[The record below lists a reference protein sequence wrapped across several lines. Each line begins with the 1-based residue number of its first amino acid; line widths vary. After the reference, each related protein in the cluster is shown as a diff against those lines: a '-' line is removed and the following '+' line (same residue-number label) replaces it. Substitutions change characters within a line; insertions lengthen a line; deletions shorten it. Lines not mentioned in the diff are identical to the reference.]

1 MVFSVIGQCILK
13 EFGMATVLD
22 DPRQHDGVRRFQRD
36 QAELETSETEHEGV
50 DLEAIKRAVRTILR
64 AVGEDP
70 DRPGLLETPRRV
82 AKMYAEMFEGLHQD
96 PARHLKVTFPEDYDE
111 LVLVRDIPFTSM
123 CEHHLLP
130 FTGVAHVGYIPH
142 GRVTGLSKLAR
153 VVEEVAKRPQV
164 QERMTQTVADLIE
177 RELETSGV
185 AVVVQAEHSCMGIR
199 GVKKH
204 GSSTITSALRGVFKT
219 NQASRAEVLSLIGQK
234 TP

>member
-1 MVFSVIGQCILK
+1 
-13 EFGMATVLD
+13 MATVLEV
-22 DPRQHDGVRRFQRD
+22 PRQDNDARHLQRG
-36 QAELETSETEHEGV
+36 QADVTLEATSETEQKGV
-50 DLEAIKRAVRTILR
+50 DLEMIKRAVRTILR

-82 AKMYAEMFEGLHQD
+82 AKMYAEMFEGLSKD
-96 PARHLKVTFPEDYDE
+96 PAKHLAVTFPEEYDE

-177 RELETSGV
+177 RELETTGV
-185 AVVVQAEHSCMGIR
+185 AVVIQAEHSCMAIR

-219 NQASRAEVLSLIGQK
+219 NQASRSEVLSLISQK
-234 TP
+234 AH

>member
-1 MVFSVIGQCILK
+1 
-13 EFGMATVLD
+13 MATVLEL
-22 DPRQHDGVRRFQRD
+22 PPQQNESRRFARHAAD
-36 QAELETSETEHEGV
+36 AVLEEPAVPRETAQPEDGV
-50 DLEAIKRAVRTILR
+50 DLEAIKRAVRTILQ

-82 AKMYAEMFEGLHQD
+82 AKMYAEMFGGLHLD

-111 LVLVRDIPFTSM
+111 LVLVRDISFTSM

-153 VVEEVAKRPQV
+153 VVEEVARRPQV
-164 QERMTQTVADLIE
+164 QERMTQTIAELVE
-177 RELETSGV
+177 RELQTTGV
-185 AVVVQAEHSCMGIR
+185 AVVIQAEHSCMSIR

-204 GSSTITSALRGVFKT
+204 GSSTITSALRGIFKT
-219 NQASRAEVLSLIGQK
+219 NQSSRAEVLSLIGQK
-234 TP
+234 AL